1 MISTNCWF
9 GNGCPSKC
17 YLCGHGIRPFLP
29 YLLPPC
35 HIVVYHYHCP
45 VVPPHPILCLCHL
58 SVLPQQA
65 AWMCP
70 PKPLP
75 KPPDLGHGIR
85 FLLSSFLSTWIVILC
100 ATTIFSLPPPPSYH
114 LSLSFNQSI
123 LYGPAHFLAVSSP
136 WTFLCHL
143 ISHPILCLFNSAST
157 PYPNKLSGCAFPSH
171 LIS

>member
-1 MISTNCWF
+1 MEFDLSFPT
-9 GNGCPSKC
+9 C
-17 YLCGHGIRPFLP
+17 YLHAILLCTTTIALSCLLILSFVFVTSLSYPNKLLGCALPSHFLSHLILDMEFDFSFHPSCLHG
-29 YLLPPC
+29 LLFC
-35 HIVVYHYHCP
+35 V
-45 VVPPHPILCLCHL
+45 
-58 SVLPQQA
+58 
-65 AWMCP
+65 
-70 PKPLP
+70 PLP
-75 KPPDLGHGIR
+75 
-85 FLLSSFLSTWIVILC
+85 SSHF
-100 ATTIFSLPPPPSYH
+100 PPPPSYH